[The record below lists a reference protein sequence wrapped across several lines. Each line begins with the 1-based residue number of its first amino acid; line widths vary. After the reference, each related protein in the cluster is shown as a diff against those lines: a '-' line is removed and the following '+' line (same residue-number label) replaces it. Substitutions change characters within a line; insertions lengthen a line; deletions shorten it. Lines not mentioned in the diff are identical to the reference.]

1 MNLITEIKIKNYPEE
16 NTPIINVFDDNISY
30 LLIDEWPMENENKFS
45 KNEIDNFEE
54 ILSELLGVE
63 VIQEDRD
70 RFVILTS
77 DLQIIKKLQ
86 FYLENKS

>member
-45 KNEIDNFEE
+45 KNEINNFEE

>member
-1 MNLITEIKIKNYPEE
+1 MNLTTKIKNKNYPEE
-16 NTPIINVFDDNISY
+16 NTPIINVFDCNISY